1 MIDSI
6 DIVKLKEKINNSTI
20 LITGGT
26 GSFGNEFIKF
36 VGQNCNPKKIIVLS
50 RDEFKQF
57 KMMKIFTDDKYPF
70 LRFLIGDIKDLN
82 RLQYAFKGVDYI
94 FHAAAL
100 KHVPIIEY
108 NPIEAVKTNIYGTEN
123 VIRAAIDNNIKE
135 VIALSTDKCV
145 EPCNLYGA
153 TKLCLEKLIIGGNIL
168 SGNRTKFSVLRY
180 GNVLGSRGSV
190 IPFFNKQKETGILT
204 VTDKKMT
211 RFTLTLSQAINFVL
225 NSFLKMIGGE
235 IFVPKLP
242 SYNIIQLANII
253 GPNCEKKEIGIRPG
267 EKLHESMVG
276 QHESYLTIE
285 CENSYVILPSITN
298 EVMKKKF
305 TNVYGNHF
313 CKQGFSYSS
322 GNNYL
327 INDEKF
333 KKMINN
339 FIKNYN

>member
-1 MIDSI
+1 MID
-6 DIVKLKEKINNSTI
+6 DINIENLKEKINNSTI

-26 GSFGNEFIKF
+26 GSFGNELIKF
-36 VGQNCNPKKIIVLS
+36 LFKNCSPRKIIVLS

-57 KMMKIFTDDKYPF
+57 EMRKRFSWNNFPN
-70 LRFLIGDIKDLN
+70 LRFMIGDIRDLP
-82 RLQYAFKGVDYI
+82 RLQSVFKGIDYI

-100 KHVPIIEY
+100 KQVPIIEY
-108 NPIEAVKTNIYGTEN
+108 NPIEAVKTNIYGTDN
-123 VIRAAIDNNIKE
+123 IIRAAIDNNVKE

-153 TKLCLEKLIIGGNIL
+153 TKLCLEKLIIAGNIL
-168 SGNRTKFSVLRY
+168 SGNKTKFSVLRY

-211 RFTLTLSQAINFVL
+211 RFTLTLPQAINFVL
-225 NSFLKMIGGE
+225 NSFLKMTGGE

-242 SYNIIQLANII
+242 SYNIMQLANII
-253 GPNCEKKEIGIRPG
+253 GPKCEKKEIGIRPG

-285 CENSYVILPSITN
+285 SENSYVILPSITN
-298 EVMKKKF
+298 ERMKEKF
-305 TNVYGNHF
+305 TNIYGNNF
-313 CKQGFSYSS
+313 CKPGFSYSS

-327 INDEKF
+327 IDDKKF
-333 KKMINN
+333 KKMIDD
-339 FIKNYN
+339 FIKKDN